1 MVLPEKNW
9 TPLLLSLHNFRLS
22 GGCEIL
28 HASWEWAQRPD
39 ATAYTGIRTSAD
51 PRPVLQ
57 LLELTKAGVP
67 RKAAGLRL
75 TVMFVAVLR
84 STEKSV
90 TFQKGYRMDQHPSAR
105 SCSSRGAA
113 PSCESVSGEPPM
125 NLYIHSTT
133 GTRFELSLP
142 AEETVEGLKRRLSQR
157 LKVPKERLALL
168 HKETRLSSGKLQDL
182 GITDGSKLTLVP
194 TVEAGLMSQASR
206 PEQSVMQALE
216 SLTETQVSD
225 FLSGRSPLTL
235 ALRVG
240 DHMMF
245 VQLQLAAQH
254 SGGPQLQHRHLI
266 SRGSSEG
273 TTGQS
278 HPASGSASGMAR
290 VSHNPHPHHPHPH
303 HPNTTLPSNPAAFL
317 PSPSIPSVPP
327 MYPTSASGHCS
338 PPPHPSQLPGSF
350 LHSQQ
355 PSSACPTSPS
365 SPSPAA
371 PCPELTTGPYLAQ
384 ANCPA
389 KTSGNCN
396 TPSRSR
402 KPGAIIESFVNHA
415 PGVFSGT
422 FSGTLHPNCQDS
434 TGRPRR
440 DIGTILQILND
451 LLSATRHYQGMPPS
465 LTQLRYQTQC
475 TSPSSPTPS
484 PPPSPPYTPGLSS
497 LPTTV
502 PSEPQPTLHP
512 LVQCQSQIRMCKPP
526 GKEWGWTTLLPR
538 GKRQRARAR
547 EITKR
552 DSTHRRVAAPVGMHR
567 RADRLQGDRLR
578 QTENR
583 ATRCKVERLQLLMQ
597 QKRLRR
603 KARRDSR
610 APYHW
615 LPNRKAGRSNSNS
628 SMSSEGSLDLDFE
641 DSVWKPDVKADMK
654 SEFIMA

>member
-1 MVLPEKNW
+1 
-9 TPLLLSLHNFRLS
+9 
-22 GGCEIL
+22 
-28 HASWEWAQRPD
+28 
-39 ATAYTGIRTSAD
+39 
-51 PRPVLQ
+51 
-57 LLELTKAGVP
+57 
-67 RKAAGLRL
+67 
-75 TVMFVAVLR
+75 
-84 STEKSV
+84 
-90 TFQKGYRMDQHPSAR
+90 MDQHPSAR
-105 SCSSRGAA
+105 SCTSRGAS
-113 PSCESVSGEPPM
+113 SCEAVPTEPSM

-142 AEETVEGLKRRLSQR
+142 LEETVEGLKRRLSQR

-182 GITDGSKLTLVP
+182 GISDGSKLTLVP

-245 VQLQLAAQH
+245 VQLQLAAQQ

-266 SRGSSEG
+266 TRGNAEAAI
-273 TTGQS
+273 GQ
-278 HPASGSASGMAR
+278 PAGQPR
-290 VSHNPHPHHPHPH
+290 IPHPHPH
-303 HPNTTLPSNPAAFL
+303 SHHHPHHSHSHPSPHLSPPHPVPSSPSSPASPSFPIPSAHHQPLPPMYI
-317 PSPSIPSVPP
+317 PSPSS
-327 MYPTSASGHCS
+327 SAHCS
-338 PPPHPSQLPGSF
+338 PPTPPPPPHSPRPSHIPGGLFRSPV
-350 LHSQQ
+350 HHHHHHHHYHQ
-355 PSSACPTSPS
+355 PSSGQPSHDVSQVSPVAPVLCPEANCNTNSGNSPNSGS
-365 SPSPAA
+365 SPS
-371 PCPELTTGPYLAQ
+371 T
-384 ANCPA
+384 
-389 KTSGNCN
+389 
-396 TPSRSR
+396 RSR

-434 TGRPRR
+434 NGRPRR

-475 TSPSSPTPS
+475 GSPTSPSPS
-484 PPPSPPYTPGLSS
+484 PPPSPPVAAVTGLSAKATS
-497 LPTTV
+497 VPTGS
-502 PSEPQPTLHP
+502 PSRPPPSLHP

-526 GKEWGWTTLLPR
+526 G
-538 GKRQRARAR
+538 
-547 EITKR
+547 
-552 DSTHRRVAAPVGMHR
+552 
-567 RADRLQGDRLR
+567 DRIR

-603 KARRDSR
+603 KARRDQR
-610 APYHW
+610 APYQW

-628 SMSSEGSLDLDFE
+628 SMSSEGSLDLDFD
-641 DSVWKPDVKADMK
+641 DSVWKPDVKADLK
-654 SEFIMA
+654 SEFVMA

>member
-1 MVLPEKNW
+1 
-9 TPLLLSLHNFRLS
+9 
-22 GGCEIL
+22 
-28 HASWEWAQRPD
+28 
-39 ATAYTGIRTSAD
+39 
-51 PRPVLQ
+51 
-57 LLELTKAGVP
+57 
-67 RKAAGLRL
+67 
-75 TVMFVAVLR
+75 
-84 STEKSV
+84 
-90 TFQKGYRMDQHPSAR
+90 MDQHPSAR
-105 SCSSRGAA
+105 SCTSRGAS
-113 PSCESVSGEPPM
+113 SCEAVPTEPSM

-142 AEETVEGLKRRLSQR
+142 LEETVEGLKRRLSQR

-182 GITDGSKLTLVP
+182 GISDGSKLTLVP

-245 VQLQLAAQH
+245 VQLQLAAQQ

-266 SRGSSEG
+266 TRGNSEG
-273 TTGQS
+273 Q
-278 HPASGSASGMAR
+278 PR
-290 VSHNPHPHHPHPH
+290 
-303 HPNTTLPSNPAAFL
+303 
-317 PSPSIPSVPP
+317 SPS
-327 MYPTSASGHCS
+327 SAHCS
-338 PPPHPSQLPGSF
+338 PPTPPPHSPRPSHVPGGLFRSPANC
-350 LHSQQ
+350 STN
-355 PSSACPTSPS
+355 SSNSGTSS
-365 SPSPAA
+365 SP
-371 PCPELTTGPYLAQ
+371 
-384 ANCPA
+384 
-389 KTSGNCN
+389 
-396 TPSRSR
+396 RSR

-434 TGRPRR
+434 NGRPRR

-475 TSPSSPTPS
+475 GSPTSPSPS
-484 PPPSPPYTPGLSS
+484 PPPSPPVAGMTGLSAKATS
-497 LPTTV
+497 V
-502 PSEPQPTLHP
+502 PASSPPPALHP
-512 LVQCQSQIRMCKPP
+512 LVQCESQIRMCKPP
-526 GKEWGWTTLLPR
+526 G
-538 GKRQRARAR
+538 
-547 EITKR
+547 
-552 DSTHRRVAAPVGMHR
+552 
-567 RADRLQGDRLR
+567 DRIR

-603 KARRDSR
+603 KARRDQR
-610 APYHW
+610 APYQW

-628 SMSSEGSLDLDFE
+628 SMSSEGSLDLDFD
-641 DSVWKPDVKADMK
+641 DSVWKPDVKADLK
-654 SEFIMA
+654 SEFVMA

>member
-1 MVLPEKNW
+1 MPKLG
-9 TPLLLSLHNFRLS
+9 T
-22 GGCEIL
+22 GG
-28 HASWEWAQRPD
+28 QQ
-39 ATAYTGIRTSAD
+39 ATARGF
-51 PRPVLQ
+51 
-57 LLELTKAGVP
+57 
-67 RKAAGLRL
+67 
-75 TVMFVAVLR
+75 TVFA
-84 STEKSV
+84 TII
-90 TFQKGYRMDQHPSAR
+90 GYRMDQHPSAR
-105 SCSSRGAA
+105 SCTSRGAS
-113 PSCESVSGEPPM
+113 SCEAVPTEPSM

-142 AEETVEGLKRRLSQR
+142 LEETVEGLKRRLSQK

-182 GITDGSKLTLVP
+182 GISDGSKLTLVP

-245 VQLQLAAQH
+245 VQLQLAAQQ
-254 SGGPQLQHRHLI
+254 SGGPQLQHRHVI
-266 SRGSSEG
+266 TRGSTETAMG
-273 TTGQS
+273 QPTGQPRVPHPHPHS
-278 HPASGSASGMAR
+278 H
-290 VSHNPHPHHPHPH
+290 HHPHHPH
-303 HPNTTLPSNPAAFL
+303 S
-317 PSPSIPSVPP
+317 
-327 MYPTSASGHCS
+327 
-338 PPPHPSQLPGSF
+338 HPSSHL
-350 LHSQQ
+350 SQ
-355 PSSACPTSPS
+355 PHLVPS
-365 SPSPAA
+365 SPSPPGSPTFPVPTTHHQPLPPMYHQSPSSSHCSPPTPPPQPHSPRPSHIPGGLYRSPAHHHHHQHHYHQPSSGQPSHDASQASPVA
-371 PCPELTTGPYLAQ
+371 PVLCPE
-384 ANCPA
+384 ANCSTNSSSSG
-389 KTSGNCN
+389 TS
-396 TPSRSR
+396 PSTRSR

-475 TSPSSPTPS
+475 GSPTSPSPS
-484 PPPSPPYTPGLSS
+484 PPPSPPVAGVTGLSAKATS
-497 LPTTV
+497 VPASV
-502 PSEPQPTLHP
+502 PSSPPPTLHP

-526 GKEWGWTTLLPR
+526 G
-538 GKRQRARAR
+538 
-547 EITKR
+547 
-552 DSTHRRVAAPVGMHR
+552 
-567 RADRLQGDRLR
+567 DRIR

-603 KARRDSR
+603 KARRDQR
-610 APYHW
+610 APYQW

-628 SMSSEGSLDLDFE
+628 SMSSEGSLDLDFD
-641 DSVWKPDVKADMK
+641 DSVWKPDVKADLK
-654 SEFIMA
+654 SEFVMA

>member
-1 MVLPEKNW
+1 
-9 TPLLLSLHNFRLS
+9 
-22 GGCEIL
+22 
-28 HASWEWAQRPD
+28 
-39 ATAYTGIRTSAD
+39 
-51 PRPVLQ
+51 
-57 LLELTKAGVP
+57 
-67 RKAAGLRL
+67 
-75 TVMFVAVLR
+75 
-84 STEKSV
+84 
-90 TFQKGYRMDQHPSAR
+90 MDQHPSAR
-105 SCSSRGAA
+105 SCTSRGTS
-113 PSCESVSGEPPM
+113 SCEAVPAEPSM

-142 AEETVEGLKRRLSQR
+142 QEETVEGLKRRLSQR
-157 LKVPKERLALL
+157 LKVPRERLALL

-182 GITDGSKLTLVP
+182 GISDGSKLTLVP

-245 VQLQLAAQH
+245 VQLQLAAQQ

-266 SRGSSEG
+266 SRGNTEAA
-273 TTGQS
+273 TGQPTVQPPRVPHI
-278 HPASGSASGMAR
+278 HPHSPQHHPQQPHNHPSPHPVPSAS
-290 VSHNPHPHHPHPH
+290 SSSSSPSFPL
-303 HPNTTLPSNPAAFL
+303 PNTHHQPL
-317 PSPSIPSVPP
+317 PP
-327 MYPTSASGHCS
+327 MYHQSPSSPHCS
-338 PPPHPSQLPGSF
+338 PPTPPPHSPRPSHIPGGLFRSPS
-350 LHSQQ
+350 HHHHHHHHHHHYHQ
-355 PSSACPTSPS
+355 PSSSQPSHDIGQVSPVAPVLCPEANCNTNSPGSGS
-365 SPSPAA
+365 SPS
-371 PCPELTTGPYLAQ
+371 T
-384 ANCPA
+384 
-389 KTSGNCN
+389 
-396 TPSRSR
+396 RSR

-434 TGRPRR
+434 NGRPRR

-475 TSPSSPTPS
+475 GSPTSPSPS
-484 PPPSPPYTPGLSS
+484 PPPSPPVAGMTGLSAKATS
-497 LPTTV
+497 V
-502 PSEPQPTLHP
+502 PAGSHPPTLHP

-526 GKEWGWTTLLPR
+526 G
-538 GKRQRARAR
+538 
-547 EITKR
+547 
-552 DSTHRRVAAPVGMHR
+552 
-567 RADRLQGDRLR
+567 DRIR

-603 KARRDSR
+603 KARRDQR
-610 APYHW
+610 APYQW

-628 SMSSEGSLDLDFE
+628 SMSSEGSLDLDFD
-641 DSVWKPDVKADMK
+641 DSVWKPDVKADLK
-654 SEFIMA
+654 SEFVMA

>member
-1 MVLPEKNW
+1 
-9 TPLLLSLHNFRLS
+9 
-22 GGCEIL
+22 
-28 HASWEWAQRPD
+28 
-39 ATAYTGIRTSAD
+39 
-51 PRPVLQ
+51 
-57 LLELTKAGVP
+57 
-67 RKAAGLRL
+67 
-75 TVMFVAVLR
+75 
-84 STEKSV
+84 
-90 TFQKGYRMDQHPSAR
+90 MDQHPSAR
-105 SCSSRGAA
+105 SCTSRGAS
-113 PSCESVSGEPPM
+113 SCEAVPTEPSM

-142 AEETVEGLKRRLSQR
+142 LEETVEGLKRRLSQR

-182 GITDGSKLTLVP
+182 GISDGSKLTLVP

-245 VQLQLAAQH
+245 VQLQLAAQQ

-266 SRGSSEG
+266 TRGNAETAMG
-273 TTGQS
+273 QPTGQPRVP
-278 HPASGSASGMAR
+278 HPHPNSQ
-290 VSHNPHPHHPHPH
+290 HHPHHPHIH
-303 HPNTTLPSNPAAFL
+303 
-317 PSPSIPSVPP
+317 PSPHLTQPHTVPS
-327 MYPTSASGHCS
+327 
-338 PPPHPSQLPGSF
+338 
-350 LHSQQ
+350 
-355 PSSACPTSPS
+355 SPS
-365 SPSPAA
+365 SPAFHAFKPNCACVKFS
-371 PCPELTTGPYLAQ
+371 LQ
-384 ANCPA
+384 ANCSTNSPNSG
-389 KTSGNCN
+389 TS
-396 TPSRSR
+396 PSPRSR

-434 TGRPRR
+434 NGRPRR

-475 TSPSSPTPS
+475 GSPSSPP
-484 PPPSPPYTPGLSS
+484 
-497 LPTTV
+497 
-502 PSEPQPTLHP
+502 PTLHP

-526 GKEWGWTTLLPR
+526 
-538 GKRQRARAR
+538 
-547 EITKR
+547 
-552 DSTHRRVAAPVGMHR
+552 
-567 RADRLQGDRLR
+567 GDRLR

-603 KARRDSR
+603 KARRDQR
-610 APYHW
+610 APYQW

-628 SMSSEGSLDLDFE
+628 SMSSEGSLDLDFD
-641 DSVWKPDVKADMK
+641 DSVWKPDVKADLK
-654 SEFIMA
+654 SEFVMA